1 MSGGMAAEG
10 EFGILA
16 SMDIEQKYPKQP
28 NFLLIVGLFCV
39 TILVIFVLAY
49 LFVDFDGKHLTFHHR
64 RAHPTSEL
72 VMPGRSGAEA
82 HAVAQEE
89 FRGLKAPA
97 PSKG

>member
-1 MSGGMAAEG
+1 MRQPA
-10 EFGILA
+10 FRLKCRA
-16 SMDIEQKYPKQP
+16 SANIRGARRIQREMDIEQKLPNKP

-49 LFVDFDGKHLTFHHR
+49 FFVDFDGKHLTFHHH

-82 HAVAQEE
+82 HVVA
-89 FRGLKAPA
+89 
-97 PSKG
+97 